1 MLSWLRRR
9 SERARR
15 IEAEANALVHKYG
28 KRAYS
33 IARRREQ
40 EASSLP
46 MTQEWNRIALAV
58 AQKAHKRVGLGTGT
72 GMAMDADLGLRRP
85 GSETLPFFD
94 AQSQLEELERILR
107 QR

>member
-15 IEAEANALVHKYG
+15 IDAEANALVHQYG

-40 EASSLP
+40 EASSLS

-58 AQKAHKRVGLGTGT
+58 ARKAQRQVSLDTGT
-72 GMAMDADLGLRRP
+72 RMAMDADLGF
-85 GSETLPFFD
+85 GQANSETPPFFD
-94 AQSQLEELERILR
+94 ARSQLDELEHILR
-107 QR
+107 QG

>member
-33 IARRREQ
+33 VARRREQ

-58 AQKAHKRVGLGTGT
+58 ARKAHKRVGLDRGTR
-72 GMAMDADLGLRRP
+72 MAMDADFGLRQP
-85 GSETLPFFD
+85 ESETLPFFD
-94 AQSQLEELERILR
+94 ARSQLEELERILR